1 MHLYNKQG
9 TMTHDR
15 RPYRRESEDS
25 RREALI
31 AATQSLVAEGG
42 SRAATVRSI
51 AERAGVTPG
60 LIRHYFGSKDEL
72 SRAAYRALIDGMTD
86 KGTDALEGV
95 GAAPEERL
103 AAFVAVSLRP
113 PVMDA
118 RAVGLWAGYL
128 HNVQNDPALLALHEK
143 SYLRYRNTLQDLIS
157 ALRRPDETPDRL
169 RRDAI
174 ACNAVIDGL
183 WLEGGVL
190 PHGFG
195 PGELVRIGL
204 RSVGAL
210 LGVDLTGHATF
221 IPELAQAADGA
232 PERT

>member
-1 MHLYNKQG
+1 MQF
-9 TMTHDR
+9 DR
-15 RPYRRESEDS
+15 RPYRRQSVDS

-31 AATQSLVAEGG
+31 AATQALVAEGG
-42 SRAATVRSI
+42 ARAATVRAI

-60 LIRHYFGSKDEL
+60 LIRHYFGSKDDL
-72 SRAAYRALIDGMTD
+72 TRAAYHALMDGMTD

-103 AAFVAVSLRP
+103 AAFVAASLRP
-113 PVMDA
+113 PVMDR

-143 SYLRYRNTLQDLIS
+143 GYLRYRDTLQSLIA
-157 ALRRPDETPDRL
+157 ALGRPAETPNRL

-190 PHGFG
+190 PDGFA
-195 PGELVRIGL
+195 PGELVQIGL
-204 RSVGAL
+204 QSVGAL
-210 LGVDLTGHATF
+210 LGVDLTAHATF
-221 IPELAQAADGA
+221 IPELMLPKKG
-232 PERT
+232 